1 MKLLKSQ
8 RNDFPQYY
16 AEYSLNDLGNDG
28 SDPLRS
34 GDITDPRPGPR
45 CETRDFRL
53 ESLDIDI
60 KENGL
65 THPIIIWAHKRECR
79 TLPNPELPED
89 LLQRRNILY
98 VQIGHQRV
106 WIAKRLGYTHI
117 SAYHVMDQESY
128 DKVRLVTI
136 SEEYWQKYTDE
147 KEKYL
152 PTNDVMD
159 GITTRII

>member
-8 RNDFPQYY
+8 RNDFPEYY

-45 CETRDFRL
+45 PEVGGESLVRL
-53 ESLDIDI
+53 ESLEIDI
-60 KENGL
+60 IENGL
-65 THPIIIWAHKRECR
+65 THPIIIWASKRECR
-79 TLPNPELPED
+79 TLPNPELPKD
-89 LLQRRNILY
+89 LLKRKDILY

-136 SEEYWQKYTDE
+136 SQEYLKNHE
-147 KEKYL
+147 
-152 PTNDVMD
+152 
-159 GITTRII
+159 